1 MMIVRLPAMG
11 RIHHTL
17 GCMPK
22 NTFMRALKNNARSTK
37 HVPVYISV
45 FQRMKQR
52 VCAWAVTRLFSGS
65 SNSSKSSKRL
75 TICEH
80 SGPS

>member
-1 MMIVRLPAMG
+1 MIVRLPAMG

-22 NTFMRALKNNARSTK
+22 NTFTTALKNDVRSTK
-37 HVPVYISV
+37 HVPVYISLF

-52 VCAWAVTRLFSGS
+52 VCAWAV
-65 SNSSKSSKRL
+65 SK
-75 TICEH
+75 TIIWQLEQQQV
-80 SGPS
+80 